1 MIRRPPRSTLPDTL
15 FPYATLFRSI
25 QRRGR
30 LVVVDGHLAVGIDD
44 AAAALAGDPL
54 PRVAGEAFVG
64 AALPYEALQVAVAG
78 RLLRRDDGAGGL
90 GPVPPGLR
98 HRFAVLF
105 QTTPPVVTQAGLAHP
120 LNGPQL
126 TVPRVF

>member
-54 PRVAGEAFVG
+54 QRVAGEAFVG

-78 RLLRRDDGAGGL
+78 RLLGRDDGAGGL
-90 GPVPPGLR
+90 GQVPPGLR
-98 HRFAVLF
+98 PRFAVLF
-105 QTTPPVVTQAGLAHP
+105 QQIPPVVGQRSEEHKSEIQSL
-120 LNGPQL
+120 
-126 TVPRVF
+126 